1 MTLYNASSRA
11 RNAGSLINQNS
22 GGGSKKAGLFPSVGN
37 DSWTSVFYGKTPG
50 KCFTLGCS
58 QTARYPNVCG
68 FSRPIGST
76 VIAGKRSKC

>member
-1 MTLYNASSRA
+1 VFF
-11 RNAGSLINQNS
+11 G
-22 GGGSKKAGLFPSVGN
+22 KA
-37 DSWTSVFYGKTPG
+37 PG

-76 VIAGKRSKC
+76 VLAGKRSKC